1 MLETRNNVKKAVV
14 LCLMSGTTA
23 EIIGT
28 TGCGKSAMA
37 EEIAAEYGK
46 KLVTINAALQSVEDL
61 IGIPYREG
69 DQMYWS
75 RPAWFPTEPNTLL
88 FVDEIN
94 RTDKSV
100 INALMPMLLNGIL
113 HEHKLPKDCW
123 CMTASNPDTSDYDL
137 VSSYEDMAV
146 SSRMCKLQ
154 LGTDLNAWKDWLK
167 STNRVVPHLLNSMEE
182 ELVKTNKQLEFPQP
196 ACARSFTKMIDMIIT
211 AKEYNKTHKDYFDK
225 DVVLLACGGII
236 GKEYVGK
243 HTDEIIVSF
252 QSDEGISNLIDLF
265 KQDMD
270 ISNVLKRKADILNAM
285 SNTESLTDE
294 ELDSMFEWVG
304 NYMNIFPE
312 HTKEIISRVKIDN
325 NDSSFYKYID
335 KLNEIRKVYKRNHK
349 ERAAAAEA
357 AMNASNDEEEDN

>member
-1 MLETRNNVKKAVV
+1 MLETRENVKKAVV

-23 EIIGT
+23 EIIGA

-37 EEIAAEYGK
+37 EEIAAEHGK

-69 DQMYWS
+69 DQMHWS

-113 HEHKLPKDCW
+113 HEHKLPSDCW
-123 CMTASNPDTSDYDL
+123 CMAASNPDTSDYDL
-137 VSSYEDMAV
+137 VSSYEDLAV
-146 SSRMCKLQ
+146 SSRMCKIQ
-154 LGTDLNAWKDWLK
+154 LGTDLNAWKEWLK
-167 STNRVVPHLLNSMEE
+167 KTGRNVPHLINSMEE
-182 ELVKTNKQLEFPQP
+182 ELVQTNKQLDFPQP
-196 ACARSFTKMIDMIIT
+196 ACARSFTKMIDMILS
-211 AKEYNKTHKDYFDK
+211 AKKYNKDNPGYFDK
-225 DVVLLACGGII
+225 DVVLLACSGIL
-236 GKEYVGK
+236 GKDYVAK
-243 HTDEIIVSF
+243 HTDEIIVSLET
-252 QSDEGISNLIDLF
+252 DDGLSNLIDLF
-265 KQDMD
+265 KKDMD

-285 SNTESLTDE
+285 SNAETLTTE
-294 ELDSMFEWVG
+294 ELDSMFNWIET
-304 NYMNIFPE
+304 YMNIFPE
-312 HTKEIISRVKIDN
+312 HTKEVLTKVPVQP
-325 NDSSFYKYID
+325 NDPNLYKYID

-357 AMNASNDEEEDN
+357 AMSAGNDEEEDN

>member
-23 EIIGT
+23 EVVGT

-37 EEIAAEYGK
+37 EEIAKEYGK
-46 KLVTINAALQSVEDL
+46 TLVTINAALQSVEDL
-61 IGIPYREG
+61 IGIPYRDG
-69 DQMYWS
+69 DQMHWS

-100 INALMPMLLNGIL
+100 INALMPMLLNGVL
-113 HEHKLPKDCW
+113 HEHKLPSDCW

-137 VSSYEDMAV
+137 VASYEDLAV

-154 LGTDLNAWKDWLK
+154 LGTDLNAWKEWLK
-167 STNRVVPHLLNSMEE
+167 STNRVVPHLINSMEE
-182 ELVKTNKQLEFPQP
+182 ELVKTNKQLDFPQP

-211 AKEYNKTHKDYFDK
+211 AKEYNKTHKNYFDK
-225 DVVLLACGGII
+225 DVVLLSCSGII
-236 GKEYVGK
+236 GKDYVAK

-252 QSDEGISNLIDLF
+252 ESDDGISNLVDLF

-270 ISNVLKRKADILNAM
+270 ISNVLKRKADIINAM
-285 SNTESLTDE
+285 SNTESLTSE
-294 ELDSMFEWVG
+294 ELDSMFDWVET
-304 NYMNIFPE
+304 YMNVFPE
-312 HTKEIISRVKIDN
+312 HTKEIITKVKIDS
-325 NDSSFYKYID
+325 NDASFYKYID

-357 AMNASNDEEEDN
+357 AMNTSDEEEDN

>member
-1 MLETRNNVKKAVV
+1 MIETRENVKKAVV

-37 EEIAAEYGK
+37 EEIAKEYGK

-61 IGIPYREG
+61 IGIPYRTD
-69 DQMYWS
+69 DQMHWS

-100 INALMPMLLNGIL
+100 INALMPMLLSGVL
-113 HEHKLPKDCW
+113 HEHKLPEDCW

-137 VSSYEDMAV
+137 VSSYDDLAV

-154 LGTDLNAWKDWLK
+154 LGNDLNAWKNWLK
-167 STNRVVPHLLNSMEE
+167 STNRVVPHLINSMEE
-182 ELVKTNKQLEFPQP
+182 ELVKSNKQLNFPQP
-196 ACARSFTKMIDMIIT
+196 SCARSFTKMIDMILA
-211 AKEYNKTHKDYFDK
+211 AKEYNKTHKNYFDK
-225 DVVLLACGGII
+225 DVVLLACSGII

-243 HTDEIIVSF
+243 HADEIIVSLE
-252 QSDEGISNLIDLF
+252 SDDGLSSLIDLF

-285 SNTESLTDE
+285 GNADSLTQE
-294 ELDSMFEWVG
+294 ELDSMFTWVET
-304 NYMNIFPE
+304 YMNLFPE
-312 HTKEIISRVKIDN
+312 HTKEIITKVKIKSD
-325 NDSSFYKYID
+325 DSNFYQYID

-357 AMNASNDEEEDN
+357 ALNATDEEGEDQ